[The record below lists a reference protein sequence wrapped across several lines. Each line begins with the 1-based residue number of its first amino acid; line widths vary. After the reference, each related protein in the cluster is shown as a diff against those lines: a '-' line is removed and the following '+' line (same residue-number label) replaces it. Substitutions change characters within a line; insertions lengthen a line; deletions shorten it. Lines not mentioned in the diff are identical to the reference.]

1 MEGGALQHLEHLQL
15 LLLLVAP
22 PGLLR
27 QLLLEAVLHRVA
39 GAALPLQ
46 LGTRRPLAEDL
57 LEDGGHLGRGDGGL
71 GGPRPEHLGR
81 GARPRLLLP
90 RPRLL
95 LLPDLSPPRGESLYV
110 YCTVLYCT
118 VLN

>member
-22 PGLLR
+22 PGLQR

-57 LEDGGHLGRGDGGL
+57 LEDGGHLGRGDRAL

-110 YCTVLYCT
+110 YCTVLY
-118 VLN
+118 